1 MAKHFVRVVVFCRNQ
16 EHLTLSRWTS
26 AASDSLLSARVN
38 QAAFDVSPSFIYS
51 PLRPLLWNV
60 SISNE
65 THGEGVENKWDCIYT
80 TAAASLVLASI
91 GCCQSLSRFYVKLP
105 IHAVSIDQMTKCLFI
120 FFLNPISFLRDFLAA
135 RLYRWVSARHR
146 TGNCASVCLL
156 LCGESCYLSLYGNKN
171 RIDSGMRL
179 IG

>member
-1 MAKHFVRVVVFCRNQ
+1 MAKHFVLFVVFCRN
-16 EHLTLSRWTS
+16 EERLTLSRWTS
-26 AASDSLLSARVN
+26 TASDSLLSARVN

-80 TAAASLVLASI
+80 TAAASLAPASI

-120 FFLNPISFLRDFLAA
+120 FFFSIQLVFFVTFWQLVYIGE
-135 RLYRWVSARHR
+135 WVPGAVRVIVQR
-146 TGNCASVCLL
+146 VCAYYCVANRVTWVCTGIKT
-156 LCGESCYLSLYGNKN
+156 E
-171 RIDSGMRL
+171 L
-179 IG
+179 I